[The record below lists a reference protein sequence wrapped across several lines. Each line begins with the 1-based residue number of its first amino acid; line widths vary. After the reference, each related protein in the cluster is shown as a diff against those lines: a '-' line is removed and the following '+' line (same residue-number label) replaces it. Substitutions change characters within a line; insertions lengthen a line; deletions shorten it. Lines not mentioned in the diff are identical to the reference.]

1 MPLIPAPSIFLFC
14 SALLCVALGVYALR
28 QRSDVFTR
36 SFVALNA
43 ASAVYALGYGIE
55 LMSADLAAMKWALR
69 FEYLGVTSAP
79 LLWLSL
85 AWSYLDSRG
94 LPRLL
99 FALEAGVCLFFL
111 VAFQTNDMHGL
122 FYATLDY
129 TRIDGLAIA
138 QIGKGPLYWLFVIFL
153 NLSIGLGVALF
164 FRAWRQS
171 MRIYQRQ
178 ALCVLIGSFFPWLFH
193 LAYQVGLS
201 PDHIDLSPFGLAAA
215 AVLFTVASFRHGML
229 QVLPVARDLV
239 FEDLAEGV
247 IVLDGRGQVTDFNR
261 AAARF
266 VDGLLTRSIGK
277 ALGDIDGARPIVE
290 QLGASVRQPAA
301 STNLSI
307 EVAMPRAARERFFEV
322 RLTPMVDRSGVVQCQ
337 ALLLLDVTEM
347 RALLTQL
354 HRQAT
359 TDALTGI
366 FNRHHFGHL
375 AERAF
380 LHARRTGEPLSLAV
394 IDVDEFKAIND
405 QRGHQAGDELLRLI
419 ADNARRRLRAT
430 DILGRFGGDEF
441 VVSLPATSAA
451 EAVEVMRELGDACLA
466 AGGASLSIGVA
477 DLAEDCASVQVL
489 LNRADAQLYRA
500 KKAGRHRVM
509 AAFIP

>member
-1 MPLIPAPSIFLFC
+1 MISFTIITCTYQA
-14 SALLCVALGVYALR
+14 AEVLGR
-28 QRSDVFTR
+28 T
-36 SFVALNA
+36 
-43 ASAVYALGYGIE
+43 
-55 LMSADLAAMKWALR
+55 
-69 FEYLGVTSAP
+69 
-79 LLWLSL
+79 
-85 AWSYLDSRG
+85 LDSV
-94 LPRLL
+94 L
-99 FALEAGVCLFFL
+99 A
-111 VAFQTNDMHGL
+111 QSHGRVEHL
-122 FYATLDY
+122 I
-129 TRIDGLAIA
+129 IDGLSTDGTVALAEDYRRRSDEDENGHRVVVVSERDRGLYDAMNKGIA
-138 QIGKGPLYWLFVIFL
+138 KATGDYLVFL
-153 NLSIGLGVALF
+153 NAGDVLPACDTLEQIACSVADGETLPGVLYGDTDVVDVDGHFLYHRRLQPPSNLS
-164 FRAWRQS
+164 WR
-171 MRIYQRQ
+171 
-178 ALCVLIGSFFPWLFH
+178 
-193 LAYQVGLS
+193 
-201 PDHIDLSPFGLAAA
+201 
-215 AVLFTVASFRHGML
+215 SFRHGML

-337 ALLLLDVTEM
+337 ALLLLDVTEK

-380 LHARRTGEPLSLAV
+380 LLARRTGEPLSLAV

-441 VVSLPATSAA
+441 VVILPATSAA